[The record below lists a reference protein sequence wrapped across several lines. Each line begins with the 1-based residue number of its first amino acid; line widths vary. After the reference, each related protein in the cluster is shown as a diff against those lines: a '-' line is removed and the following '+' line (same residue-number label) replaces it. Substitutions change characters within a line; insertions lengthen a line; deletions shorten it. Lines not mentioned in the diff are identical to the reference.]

1 MILVYHIKNHTSIGK
16 FVKIL
21 LNLLILHYNLSMNTR
36 IDYLKDKVKKL
47 PLKPGVYK
55 MFDAQG
61 NIIYIGKAK
70 NLKNRV
76 SSYFVNTAKPEKVM
90 QMVKNIYDFD
100 YIVVTSEFEALNL
113 ESNLIHYHQPFYNIL
128 LKDGKAFPYI
138 KINPKQKFPKIEIT
152 RRVKKDKCLY
162 FGPFFNNIKATDL
175 YNIIN
180 STFKLRDCNTLKAK
194 RECLNYEMGT
204 CLAPCTNKVTEEEY
218 NEEVRKVINFLKGD
232 LTLAKQILTER
243 MYKCSEY
250 EQFERAMQYKQYLK
264 LIENI
269 NAHQVTNLNS
279 VIDVDV
285 FGFATNGSSAVISVL
300 VVRAGKMVGLN
311 NYNVINIED
320 GEASIETFVPQY
332 YSSNVIPKTVVTFFE
347 SEGLKNWLNENA
359 GQKVDYIFAQKGKF
373 RKLLDLANLNARQD
387 LEKSISSDKLH
398 ELKTM
403 GAMKTL
409 QSSLGLRHLPYRIEG
424 YDISH
429 ISGTNTVASMVVFV
443 NGEPLKAHYRKFK
456 IDIDKPNDF
465 ECMREVL
472 ARRVKE
478 FEEGGDVSFS
488 QKPDLMLIDG
498 GKGQLSYAYEVIT
511 NMGFDVDMVS
521 LAKREEEIFKPG
533 ESEPRILSRNNYALK
548 LLQNVRDES
557 HRFAITFH
565 RKTRDKN
572 TLKSRLL
579 SIDGVGEA
587 TVKTLYEHFKSFD
600 KIASAGLLELSSING
615 ITKKQALNIN
625 EYFENL

>member
-1 MILVYHIKNHTSIGK
+1 
-16 FVKIL
+16 
-21 LNLLILHYNLSMNTR
+21 MNTR

-47 PLKPGVYK
+47 PLVPGVYK

-76 SSYFVNTAKPEKVM
+76 SSYFVNTQKPEKVM

-113 ESNLIHYHQPFYNIL
+113 ESNLIHTFQPFYNIL

-138 KINPKQKFPKIEIT
+138 KINPSEKFPKIEIT
-152 RRVKKDKCLY
+152 RRVRKDKSLY

-180 STFKLRDCNTLKAK
+180 STFKLRDCNTLNRK

-204 CLAPCTNKVTEEEY
+204 CLAPCTGRVSKEEY
-218 NEEVRKVINFLKGD
+218 DAEVRKVIDFLKGN
-232 LTLAKQILTER
+232 LGEAKKILTDK
-243 MYKCSEY
+243 MMKCAQF
-250 EQFERAMQYKQYLK
+250 EQFERAIQYKQYLK

-269 NAHQVTNLNS
+269 NAQQVANLS
-279 VIDVDV
+279 TIMDVDV
-285 FGFATNGSSAVISVL
+285 FGFCSNGSSAVISVL
-300 VVRAGKMVGLN
+300 VVRGGKMVGLN
-311 NYNVINIED
+311 NYNVIGIDD
-320 GEASIETFVPQY
+320 GAASVETFVPQY
-332 YSSNVIPKTVVTFFE
+332 YASNVIPKNVVSFFE
-347 SEGLKNWLNENA
+347 SDPLQTWLSQEK
-359 GQKVDYIFAQKGKF
+359 GQKVEWVYAQKGKF
-373 RKLLDLANLNARQD
+373 RKLLDLANLNAKQD

-409 QSSLGLRHLPYRIEG
+409 KEQLGLRRLPYRIEG

-443 NGEPLKAHYRKFK
+443 NGEPLKNHYRKFK

-465 ECMREVL
+465 ECMKQIL
-472 ARRVKE
+472 TRRVTEYNKE
-478 FEEGGDVSFS
+478 TSDVSFS
-488 QKPDLMLIDG
+488 SKPDLILIDG
-498 GKGQLSYAYEVIT
+498 GKGQLGYAYEVIT
-511 NMGFDVDMVS
+511 SMGFDVDMVS
-521 LAKREEEIFKPG
+521 LAKREEEIFKPH
-533 ESEPRILSRNNYALK
+533 ESEPHILSRNNYALK

-579 SIDGVGEA
+579 SIKGVGEA
-587 TVKTLYEHFKSFD
+587 TVKTLYDYFKSYD
-600 KIASAGLLELSSING
+600 KIASASLVELMSING
-615 ITKKQALNIN
+615 ITKTQAINIK
-625 EYFENL
+625 EFFENN

>member
-1 MILVYHIKNHTSIGK
+1 
-16 FVKIL
+16 
-21 LNLLILHYNLSMNTR
+21 MNTR
-36 IDYLKDKVKKL
+36 IDYLKDKVKNL
-47 PLKPGVYK
+47 PKVPGVYK

-113 ESNLIHYHQPFYNIL
+113 ESNLIHAHQPFYNIL

-138 KINPKQKFPKIEIT
+138 KINLKQKFPKIEIT
-152 RRVKKDKCLY
+152 RRVKKDKALY
-162 FGPFFNNIKATDL
+162 FGPYFNNIKASDL
-175 YNIIN
+175 YEIIN
-180 STFKLRDCNTLKAK
+180 NTFRLRDCNTLSAK

-204 CLAPCTNKVTEEEY
+204 CLAPCTHKVTEEEY
-218 NEEVRKVINFLKGD
+218 NEEVRKVINFLKGNLND
-232 LTLAKQILTER
+232 AKKILTDK
-243 MYKCSEY
+243 MYKCAEY
-250 EQFERAMQYKQYLK
+250 EQFERAIKYKQDLK

-269 NAHQVTNLNS
+269 NAHQVANLTMLAD
-279 VIDVDV
+279 IDV
-285 FGFATNGSSAVISVL
+285 FGFASNGTSAVISVL

-311 NYNVINIED
+311 NYNVINID
-320 GEASIETFVPQY
+320 DAQSSVETFVPQY
-332 YSSNVIPKTVVTFFE
+332 YASNVVPKTVVTFFE
-347 SEGLKNWLNENA
+347 SQALEEWLKGHSEQA
-359 GQKVDYIFAQKGKF
+359 VEYVYAQKGKYK
-373 RKLLDLANLNARQD
+373 KLLDLADLNAKQD
-387 LEKSISSDKLH
+387 LEKSITSDKLH
-398 ELKTM
+398 ELKTI

-409 QSSLGLRHLPYRIEG
+409 QSTLGLKHIPYRIEG

-443 NGEPLKAHYRKFK
+443 NGEPLKSHYRKFK
-456 IDIDKPNDF
+456 IDIDQPNDF
-465 ECMREVL
+465 ECMKEVL
-472 ARRVKE
+472 TRRINEYNKE
-478 FEEGGDVSFS
+478 NDLSFS
-488 QKPDLMLIDG
+488 NKPDLMLIDG
-498 GKGQLSYAYEVIT
+498 GKGQLSYAYDVIKT
-511 NMGFDVDMVS
+511 NGFDVDMIS
-521 LAKREEEIFKPG
+521 LAKREEEVFKPN
-533 ESEPRILSRNNYALK
+533 ESEPYILSRNNYALK

-565 RKTRDKN
+565 RSTRDKN

-587 TVKTLYEHFKSFD
+587 TVKNLYEHFKSFE
-600 KIASAGLLELSSING
+600 KIASASYAELVAVNG
-615 ITKKQALNIN
+615 ISKTQAKNIR